1 MLHVDTRKISGVGAL
16 EILVNF
22 QIKCKIGLEKETI
35 PIKEPAKNIVKKRE
49 FLNLF
54 FMNELTEEINLV

>member
-1 MLHVDTRKISGVGAL
+1 MQNR
-16 EILVNF
+16 F
-22 QIKCKIGLEKETI
+22 EKETI

-54 FMNELTEEINLV
+54 FMNELTEKLI